1 MANFNA
7 AVLTEKGIGLLA
19 KAQAGQTGIEF
30 TRAVA
35 GNGSYDADE
44 RLTEKEALKDQ
55 RQEFP
60 LDKLSVVNST
70 TTSIRFT
77 ITNEQASG
85 NLLEGYRVKEV
96 GLYATDPDE
105 GEILYAIATA
115 VEGQEDFMPA
125 YNSLMPAYITVEFY
139 AEVSNAAHVTIVT
152 NGRFITAEEVEAE
165 LERLRAQMTA
175 LTGTFVTIQDAET
188 EHDALRELIEDAGKV
203 PDGVLTSA
211 DKGVVDGVASLDY
224 AGKLLGAQIPY
235 DSGAIFFGE
244 KLSFKYFTWTAVE
257 GGAGWIGTFI
267 STYKDAD
274 GIFGDMLKV
283 PGRAYR
289 MLDVSFSL
297 DVKSLYSRYVTG
309 TADSLACEF
318 SCLNYKAFLEIGDDG
333 TRTIKVF
340 SDRDLGQTEE
350 HGSVR
355 IGDVGFWPFVVRT
368 GQPSY

>member
-96 GLYATDPDE
+96 GLCATDPDE

-165 LERLRAQMTA
+165 LERLRAQITA
-175 LTGTFVTIQDAET
+175 LTGTFVTIQDAKT

-211 DKGVVDGVASLDY
+211 DKGAVNGVASLDS
-224 AGKLLGAQIPY
+224 GGHIPTRQLAY
-235 DSGAIFFGE
+235 GSGAMYFGD
-244 KLSFKYFTWTAVE
+244 KLTFEQFTWSAAESGT
-257 GGAGWIGTFI
+257 GWIGTYA
-267 STYKDAD
+267 SMYKDD
-274 GIFGDMLKV
+274 GRFGDMLSR
-283 PGRAYR
+283 PGRDAR
-289 MLDVSFSL
+289 MLDVFFSL
-297 DVKSLYSRYVTG
+297 DVKSLYSRYRTEI
-309 TADSLACEF
+309 ADRLACAF
-318 SCLNYKAFLEIGDDG
+318 SCLTYRAFLVIGDDG
-333 TRTIKVF
+333 TRTIKIF
-340 SDRDLGQTEE
+340 SDEDLGQSE
-350 HGSVR
+350 GSGSTSLCD
-355 IGDVGFWPFVVRT
+355 IGFWPFVIRT
-368 GQPSY
+368 EQLGF